1 MHANKKRSAKFSIFS
16 YQVSVKRVS
25 VAEVPSW
32 GPNGGCFFRSTLL
45 PLSPLPTQE
54 AGGNLL
60 NECTDRYPE
69 KPVRVWFKAKIDVL
83 YSEDWWTWSTGL
95 GM

>member
-1 MHANKKRSAKFSIFS
+1 MLHWRSFAKK
-16 YQVSVKRVS
+16 
-25 VAEVPSW
+25 
-32 GPNGGCFFRSTLL
+32 L
-45 PLSPLPTQE
+45 PHCQGFTY
-54 AGGNLL
+54 
-60 NECTDRYPE
+60 ECTDRYPE